1 MRRPCS
7 SEGTQ
12 EPRPWVGVGLWGS
25 CPRSRSC
32 GSSARSS
39 RRKPGR
45 AGDGAGHR
53 QLECP
58 ALDADFVEMQE
69 EASKHCSGLSQVT
82 PHLVLLEAPGG
93 QEASSV
99 SKIQPGVGER

>member
-12 EPRPWVGVGLWGS
+12 EPRPWVEVGVWGS
-25 CPRSRSC
+25 CPRSCSF
-32 GSSARSS
+32 GYSARSS
-39 RRKPGR
+39 RRKPDR
-45 AGDGAGHR
+45 AGHG
-53 QLECP
+53 QLKCP
-58 ALDADFVEMQE
+58 APDADFVEMQE
-69 EASKHCSGLSQVT
+69 EVSKHCSSLSQVT

-99 SKIQPGVGER
+99 SKIQPGVEEG